1 MEKKFDIKY
10 NIFNG
15 LIEKYGKE
23 AQVRQTFEE
32 MAELT
37 KELNKNLRGC
47 DNKSNIIEEMADVSI
62 MLQQVQLMFDIS
74 DEQLNAA
81 IADKIIKASKNL

>member
-32 MAELT
+32 MAELQAHQ
-37 KELNKNLRGC
+37 EV
-47 DNKSNIIEEMADVSI
+47 DYV
-62 MLQQVQLMFDIS
+62 LQEDF
-74 DEQLNAA
+74 
-81 IADKIIKASKNL
+81 